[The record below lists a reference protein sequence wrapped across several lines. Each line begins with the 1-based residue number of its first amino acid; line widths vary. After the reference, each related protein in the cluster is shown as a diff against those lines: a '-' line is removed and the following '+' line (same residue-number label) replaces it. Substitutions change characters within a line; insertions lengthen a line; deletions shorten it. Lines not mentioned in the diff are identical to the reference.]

1 MKQSAMSPRTGR
13 IIELDIAKGL
23 GILSVILYN
32 TLPASP
38 LHTALGGYMMPLF
51 FVVSGLVMQ
60 RDACSFSL
68 RRFWEKNARLLFY
81 YILFSAIYLLCSAVT
96 CIAGNG
102 SCKALAL
109 DGIAALVGCGFNVL
123 WFLST
128 LFLGKLLCSLLTG
141 SPLPR
146 WAQGLFLA
154 GLFLLTAGIG
164 RAVDFTA
171 LSGVGRVLGMVGLT
185 VLRPM
190 EAAFYLFIGTLL
202 QGAFRSLQKQC
213 TKPAMVVACGI
224 GGTVLTVG
232 CGLLAQAAPQDMH
245 YLTASRPLLSL
256 AAAALGC
263 AGILGIS
270 LALGKVPM
278 LNKGLA
284 YLGVHALYLMAIH
297 NQPNL
302 YGWLNKLSV
311 KLCAGLPGWYMQGM
325 FFLLLTV
332 AALIIAMGLE
342 PRLDPA
348 VRALVRRCTGQ
359 RKDQINPER
368 S

>member
-1 MKQSAMSPRTGR
+1 
-13 IIELDIAKGL
+13 
-23 GILSVILYN
+23 
-32 TLPASP
+32 
-38 LHTALGGYMMPLF
+38 
-51 FVVSGLVMQ
+51 
-60 RDACSFSL
+60 
-68 RRFWEKNARLLFY
+68 
-81 YILFSAIYLLCSAVT
+81 
-96 CIAGNG
+96 
-102 SCKALAL
+102 
-109 DGIAALVGCGFNVL
+109 
-123 WFLST
+123 
-128 LFLGKLLCSLLTG
+128 
-141 SPLPR
+141 
-146 WAQGLFLA
+146 
-154 GLFLLTAGIG
+154 
-164 RAVDFTA
+164 
-171 LSGVGRVLGMVGLT
+171 
-185 VLRPM
+185 M
-190 EAAFYLFIGTLL
+190 EEAFYLFIGTLL

-213 TKPAMVVACGI
+213 TKPAMVAACGI

-232 CGLLAQAAPQDMH
+232 CGLLAQAAPQDM
-245 YLTASRPLLSL
+245 YDLTASHPLLSL

-284 YLGVHALYLMAIH
+284 YLGVHSLYLMAIH

-342 PRLDPA
+342 PRLDPV

-359 RKDQINPER
+359 RKDQTNPER

>member
-23 GILSVILYN
+23 GILSVILYH
-32 TLPASP
+32 TLPTSP
-38 LHTALGGYMMPLF
+38 LHTALGSYMMPLF

-102 SCKALAL
+102 NCKALAL

-154 GLFLLTAGIG
+154 GLFLLAAGIG

-171 LSGVGRVLGMVGLT
+171 LSGVSRVLGMVGLM

-190 EAAFYLFIGTLL
+190 EAAFYLFIDTLL

-213 TKPAMVVACGI
+213 TYQASDGCRLRHWRHCADRRLWLAGA
-224 GGTVLTVG
+224 GGTTGYVRFDCLSPAAEFGGG
-232 CGLLAQAAPQDMH
+232 CTGLRRNPRYQPGAGQGAYAEQKSCLLGRTRSVPNDHSQPAQFIWLAQ
-245 YLTASRPLLSL
+245 
-256 AAAALGC
+256 
-263 AGILGIS
+263 
-270 LALGKVPM
+270 
-278 LNKGLA
+278 
-284 YLGVHALYLMAIH
+284 
-297 NQPNL
+297 
-302 YGWLNKLSV
+302 
-311 KLCAGLPGWYMQGM
+311 
-325 FFLLLTV
+325 
-332 AALIIAMGLE
+332 
-342 PRLDPA
+342 
-348 VRALVRRCTGQ
+348 
-359 RKDQINPER
+359 
-368 S
+368 

>member
-96 CIAGNG
+96 CIAGHG
-102 SCKALAL
+102 SYKALAL

-123 WFLST
+123 WFFSA

-154 GLFLLTAGIG
+154 GLFLLAAGIG

-171 LSGVGRVLGMVGLT
+171 LSGVSRVLGIVGLT
-185 VLRPM
+185 ALRTM

-202 QGAFRSLQKQC
+202 QGAFRSLRKRC

-224 GGTVLTVG
+224 GGTVVEHCQQTGTEVSTNHQTERHG
-232 CGLLAQAAPQDMH
+232 EGDNACGGQ
-245 YLTASRPLLSL
+245 SRGQQYSSKAGVADNGEHRANQRIQQNIAGQRGKDHLN
-256 AAAALGC
+256 AVCLGDRRY
-263 AGILGIS
+263 
-270 LALGKVPM
+270 
-278 LNKGLA
+278 GL
-284 YLGVHALYLMAIH
+284 H
-297 NQPNL
+297 NQL
-302 YGWLNKLSV
+302 
-311 KLCAGLPGWYMQGM
+311 
-325 FFLLLTV
+325 
-332 AALIIAMGLE
+332 
-342 PRLDPA
+342 
-348 VRALVRRCTGQ
+348 Q
-359 RKDQINPER
+359 R
-368 S
+368 

>member
-1 MKQSAMSPRTGR
+1 M
-13 IIELDIAKGL
+13 
-23 GILSVILYN
+23 
-32 TLPASP
+32 
-38 LHTALGGYMMPLF
+38 
-51 FVVSGLVMQ
+51 
-60 RDACSFSL
+60 
-68 RRFWEKNARLLFY
+68 
-81 YILFSAIYLLCSAVT
+81 
-96 CIAGNG
+96 
-102 SCKALAL
+102 
-109 DGIAALVGCGFNVL
+109 VGCGFNVL
-123 WFLST
+123 WFFSA
-128 LFLGKLLCSLLTG
+128 LFFGKLLCSLLTG
-141 SPLPR
+141 STLPR

-154 GLFLLTAGIG
+154 GLFLLAAGIG

-190 EAAFYLFIGTLL
+190 EAAFYLFIGSLL
-202 QGAFRSLQKQC
+202 QGAFRSLRKRC

-232 CGLLAQAAPQDMH
+232 CGLLAQAAPQDM
-245 YLTASRPLLSL
+245 YDLTASRPLLSL

-284 YLGVHALYLMAIH
+284 YLGVHALYLMVIH

-342 PRLDPA
+342 PRLDPV
-348 VRALVRRCTGQ
+348 VRALVRRCTRQ
-359 RKDQINPER
+359 RKDQTNPER

>member
-96 CIAGNG
+96 CIAGHG
-102 SCKALAL
+102 SYKALAL

-123 WFLST
+123 WFFSA
-128 LFLGKLLCSLLTG
+128 LFFGKLLCSLLTG
-141 SPLPR
+141 STLPR

-154 GLFLLTAGIG
+154 GLFLLAAGIG

-202 QGAFRSLQKQC
+202 QGAFRSCKSSVPSRRWLS
-213 TKPAMVVACGI
+213 PAA
-224 GGTVLTVG
+224 
-232 CGLLAQAAPQDMH
+232 
-245 YLTASRPLLSL
+245 L
-256 AAAALGC
+256 AA
-263 AGILGIS
+263 
-270 LALGKVPM
+270 
-278 LNKGLA
+278 
-284 YLGVHALYLMAIH
+284 
-297 NQPNL
+297 
-302 YGWLNKLSV
+302 
-311 KLCAGLPGWYMQGM
+311 LC
-325 FFLLLTV
+325 
-332 AALIIAMGLE
+332 
-342 PRLDPA
+342 
-348 VRALVRRCTGQ
+348 
-359 RKDQINPER
+359 
-368 S
+368 

>member
-23 GILSVILYN
+23 GILSMILYN
-32 TLPASP
+32 ALPASP

-96 CIAGNG
+96 CIAGHG
-102 SCKALAL
+102 SYKALAL

-123 WFLST
+123 WFFSA
-128 LFLGKLLCSLLTG
+128 LFFGKLLCSLLTG
-141 SPLPR
+141 STLPR

-154 GLFLLTAGIG
+154 GLFLLAAGIG

-171 LSGVGRVLGMVGLT
+171 LSGVGRV
-185 VLRPM
+185 
-190 EAAFYLFIGTLL
+190 
-202 QGAFRSLQKQC
+202 
-213 TKPAMVVACGI
+213 
-224 GGTVLTVG
+224 
-232 CGLLAQAAPQDMH
+232 
-245 YLTASRPLLSL
+245 
-256 AAAALGC
+256 
-263 AGILGIS
+263 
-270 LALGKVPM
+270 LGKVPM

-332 AALIIAMGLE
+332 ATLIIAMGLE

-348 VRALVRRCTGQ
+348 VRSLARRCTGQ
-359 RKDQINPER
+359 RKDQTNPEC

>member
-1 MKQSAMSPRTGR
+1 MCNLEFTFGK
-13 IIELDIAKGL
+13 
-23 GILSVILYN
+23 YH
-32 TLPASP
+32 LPEFKLP
-38 LHTALGGYMMPLF
+38 EGY
-51 FVVSGLVMQ
+51 
-60 RDACSFSL
+60 DSFSYL
-68 RRFWEKNARLLFY
+68 KKLCDEGYKARYGDDDKYRGQLKYEQDMIEKMGFTDYFLIVSDFVRYAKSVGIPVGPGRGSAAGSMVSYCLSITDIDPMKYSLYFERFLNPERVSMPDIDMDFGDTRRGEVVDYVRRKYGDDHVAQIVTFGTMAARGV
-81 YILFSAIYLLCSAVT
+81 IR
-96 CIAGNG
+96 
-102 SCKALAL
+102 
-109 DGIAALVGCGFNVL
+109 D
-123 WFLST
+123 
-128 LFLGKLLCSLLTG
+128 
-141 SPLPR
+141 
-146 WAQGLFLA
+146 
-154 GLFLLTAGIG
+154 
-164 RAVDFTA
+164 
-171 LSGVGRVLGMVGLT
+171 VGRVLGMVGLT

-232 CGLLAQAAPQDMH
+232 CGLLAQAAPQDM
-245 YLTASRPLLSL
+245 YDLTASRPLLSL

-348 VRALVRRCTGQ
+348 VRALARRCTGQ
-359 RKDQINPER
+359 RKDQTNPER

>member
-1 MKQSAMSPRTGR
+1 
-13 IIELDIAKGL
+13 
-23 GILSVILYN
+23 
-32 TLPASP
+32 
-38 LHTALGGYMMPLF
+38 
-51 FVVSGLVMQ
+51 MQ

-81 YILFSAIYLLCSAVT
+81 YILFSAIYLLCSVVT
-96 CIAGNG
+96 CMAGHG
-102 SCKALAL
+102 SYKALAL

-123 WFLST
+123 WFFSA
-128 LFLGKLLCSLLTG
+128 LFFGKLLCSLLTG
-141 SPLPR
+141 STLPR

-154 GLFLLTAGIG
+154 GLFLLAAGIG

-185 VLRPM
+185 ALRPM

-202 QGAFRSLQKQC
+202 QGAFRSLQKRC

-232 CGLLAQAAPQDMH
+232 CGWLAQAAPQDMFD
-245 YLTASRPLLSL
+245 LTASRPLLSL

-284 YLGVHALYLMAIH
+284 YLGVHALYL
-297 NQPNL
+297 
-302 YGWLNKLSV
+302 NKLSV

-342 PRLDPA
+342 PRLDPV
-348 VRALVRRCTGQ
+348 VRALARRCTGQ
-359 RKDQINPER
+359 IKDQTNPER
-368 S
+368 Y

>member
-23 GILSVILYN
+23 GILSMILYN
-32 TLPASP
+32 APPASP

-96 CIAGNG
+96 CIAGHG
-102 SCKALAL
+102 SYKALAL

-123 WFLST
+123 WFFSA
-128 LFLGKLLCSLLTG
+128 LFFGKLLCSLLTG
-141 SPLPR
+141 STLPR

-154 GLFLLTAGIG
+154 GLFLLAAGIG

-171 LSGVGRVLGMVGLT
+171 LSGVGRV
-185 VLRPM
+185 
-190 EAAFYLFIGTLL
+190 
-202 QGAFRSLQKQC
+202 
-213 TKPAMVVACGI
+213 
-224 GGTVLTVG
+224 
-232 CGLLAQAAPQDMH
+232 
-245 YLTASRPLLSL
+245 
-256 AAAALGC
+256 
-263 AGILGIS
+263 
-270 LALGKVPM
+270 LGKVPM

-348 VRALVRRCTGQ
+348 VRALARRCTGQ
-359 RKDQINPER
+359 IKEQTNPDR

>member
-1 MKQSAMSPRTGR
+1 M
-13 IIELDIAKGL
+13 
-23 GILSVILYN
+23 
-32 TLPASP
+32 
-38 LHTALGGYMMPLF
+38 
-51 FVVSGLVMQ
+51 
-60 RDACSFSL
+60 
-68 RRFWEKNARLLFY
+68 
-81 YILFSAIYLLCSAVT
+81 
-96 CIAGNG
+96 
-102 SCKALAL
+102 
-109 DGIAALVGCGFNVL
+109 L

-154 GLFLLTAGIG
+154 GLFLLAAGIG

-190 EAAFYLFIGTLL
+190 EAAFYLFIGSLL
-202 QGAFRSLQKQC
+202 KGAFRSLRNQC
-213 TKPAMVVACGI
+213 TKPAMVAACGI

-232 CGLLAQAAPQDMH
+232 SGLLAQAAPQDM
-245 YLTASRPLLSL
+245 YDLTASRPLLSL

-342 PRLDPA
+342 PRLEPA
-348 VRALVRRCTGQ
+348 VRGLVRRCTGQ
-359 RKDQINPER
+359 RKDQTNPER

>member
-1 MKQSAMSPRTGR
+1 M
-13 IIELDIAKGL
+13 
-23 GILSVILYN
+23 N
-32 TLPASP
+32 
-38 LHTALGGYMMPLF
+38 
-51 FVVSGLVMQ
+51 
-60 RDACSFSL
+60 
-68 RRFWEKNARLLFY
+68 
-81 YILFSAIYLLCSAVT
+81 
-96 CIAGNG
+96 
-102 SCKALAL
+102 
-109 DGIAALVGCGFNVL
+109 
-123 WFLST
+123 
-128 LFLGKLLCSLLTG
+128 
-141 SPLPR
+141 
-146 WAQGLFLA
+146 
-154 GLFLLTAGIG
+154 
-164 RAVDFTA
+164 FTA

-202 QGAFRSLQKQC
+202 QGAFCSLQKQC
-213 TKPAMVVACGI
+213 TKPAMVAACGI

-232 CGLLAQAAPQDMH
+232 CGLLAQAAPQDM
-245 YLTASRPLLSL
+245 YDLTASRPLLSL

-348 VRALVRRCTGQ
+348 VRALARRCTGQ
-359 RKDQINPER
+359 RKEQTNPER